1 MAMSLCGRTIPLPTI
16 TASQHSKI
24 AKTRSWGAAASTSPS
39 GKPFD
44 SRAKNGVY
52 GGRQSAT
59 CFSHA
64 TSSWSEP
71 MSEKIRYTWGS
82 SSLGD
87 FVVAASDQGLVAFE
101 FSDDRVGMIKALQK
115 RFTVAT

>member
-1 MAMSLCGRTIPLPTI
+1 MAMSLCGADHPASTI
-16 TASQHSKI
+16 TASQHSKM
-24 AKTRSWGAAASTSPS
+24 ANTRSWSAAASTSRS

-44 SRAKNGVY
+44 SSAKNGVY

-71 MSEKIRYTWGS
+71 MPEKIRYTWGS

-101 FSDDRVGMIKALQK
+101 FSDDRVGMI
-115 RFTVAT
+115 